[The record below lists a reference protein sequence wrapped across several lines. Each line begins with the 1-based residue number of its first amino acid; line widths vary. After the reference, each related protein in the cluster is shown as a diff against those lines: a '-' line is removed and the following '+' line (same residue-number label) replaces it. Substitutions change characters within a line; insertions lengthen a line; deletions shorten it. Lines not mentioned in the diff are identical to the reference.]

1 MIQNNIHNYFIII
14 MWYSVG
20 LGHPHNATKQLVCWD
35 LKARINLEVPNMC
48 GCCSPRELLDSL
60 TCDKATHASK
70 KQRLEPDNADL
81 YVVFLQLQNT
91 VPTSISIES
100 LCRTAFKCG
109 LLQRSLLYIIIIYYL
124 SLSITEIRC
133 FFPDGDFRWKILPLP
148 IKLGPGIPMG
158 SPWDPRP
165 SSKVLWPCC
174 GSRGPAPGLWPPG
187 WSPAN
192 GGEMVDERWMNG
204 PQLLEMTWNHEM
216 TWNDQFS
223 KPTADRRI
231 GCPTSMMRPIMS
243 WP

>member
-70 KQRLEPDNADL
+70 KQRLEPDNADSL
-81 YVVFLQLQNT
+81 RCFLTASKHSANQYFHWKSLQN
-91 VPTSISIES
+91 S
-100 LCRTAFKCG
+100 LQMWT
-109 LLQRSLLYIIIIYYL
+109 LTEIIIIYYYHL
-124 SLSITEIRC
+124 LSITVYHWNKV
-133 FFPDGDFRWKILPLP
+133 FFSGWWFPLEDP
-148 IKLGPGIPMG
+148 SIAHQAGSRDPMG

-216 TWNDQFS
+216 TSFPNQL
-223 KPTADRRI
+223 RI
-231 GCPTSMMRPIMS
+231 GG
-243 WP
+243 

>member
-1 MIQNNIHNYFIII
+1 

-109 LLQRSLLYIIIIYYL
+109 LLQRSFLYIFIYYYHL
-124 SLSITEIRC
+124 WSITVYHWNKVLI
-133 FFPDGDFRWKILPLP
+133 FPVISAGRSFHCPSSWVP
-148 IKLGPGIPMG
+148 GSHGIPG
-158 SPWDPRP
+158 HLQRSCDLAADHVVQR
-165 SSKVLWPCC
+165 LAC
-174 GSRGPAPGLWPPG
+174 GHLADHQR
-187 WSPAN
+187 
-192 GGEMVDERWMNG
+192 MVEKWWMNG
-204 PQLLEMTWNHEM
+204 GWMVHNFWKWHE
-216 TWNDQFS
+216 
-223 KPTADRRI
+223 
-231 GCPTSMMRPIMS
+231 IMK
-243 WP
+243 WPVFQTNCG

>member
-148 IKLGPGIPMG
+148 IKLGPGIP
-158 SPWDPRP
+158 WDPH
-165 SSKVLWPCC
+165 
-174 GSRGPAPGLWPPG
+174 GIPGHLQRSCDLAADHVVQRLAYG
-187 WSPAN
+187 HLADHQR
-192 GGEMVDERWMNG
+192 MVEKWWMNG
-204 PQLLEMTWNHEM
+204 GWMVHNFWKWHEIMKWHEM
-216 TWNDQFS
+216 TSFPNQL
-223 KPTADRRI
+223 RI
-231 GCPTSMMRPIMS
+231 GG
-243 WP
+243 